1 MGRLRKE
8 WTAKEFSIRKR
19 GGRNLDRKG
28 GFPRTP
34 THPSC
39 SLEYTGP
46 AGVHH
51 DRERARHARDFSSS
65 PSRRRSNE
73 GTKREE
79 KHRVETFLCTK
90 RALTK
95 PNAANICE
103 RGRSERSLTI

>member
-51 DRERARHARDFSSS
+51 DRERARHARNICPRPPPPPACPLKS
-65 PSRRRSNE
+65 PGPAGPHPGGDRARHARVFPSPPRRRRSTE
-73 GTKREE
+73 GELE
-79 KHRVETFLCTK
+79 K
-90 RALTK
+90 
-95 PNAANICE
+95 
-103 RGRSERSLTI
+103 S